1 MGAFVQDKGSISTQ
15 RQKGRLVNTGRWDHW
30 GDVWEKI
37 IWRRWIY
44 HRYATR
50 LSLGNCFQN
59 EETRSSLV
67 VQWLQLCTST
77 AEGMGSIPGQGLR
90 FHKLCGEKKKN
101 KNNSITLQERGAW
114 EKGPHNTIVGAE
126 SKWAS
131 INGKTKQA
139 VRKGEN
145 LTWFIPQNPPKDSEV
160 SGISRRG
167 HKGEAGR
174 EGCYRREN
182 SQKTT

>member
-50 LSLGNCFQN
+50 LSLGNSAFKMKKPGVPWWSSGYNSALPLPRAWVQ
-59 EETRSSLV
+59 SLV
-67 VQWLQLCTST
+67 KDWDSTSCV
-77 AEGMGSIPGQGLR
+77 AKR
-90 FHKLCGEKKKN
+90 KN

-145 LTWFIPQNPPKDSEV
+145 LTWFIPQNPQKYSEV